1 MVINF
6 NRSWLVY
13 SNHGAI
19 SIHTGGRLLYMMPLS
34 LAKPGE
40 TNYIKKITGN
50 DGVRQHLAEMGFVVG
65 TPVTV
70 VTAMMGNLILQVK
83 DCRVALNREMAN
95 RIMI

>member
-1 MVINF
+1 
-6 NRSWLVY
+6 
-13 SNHGAI
+13 
-19 SIHTGGRLLYMMPLS
+19 MPLS

-83 DCRVALNREMAN
+83 L
-95 RIMI
+95 